1 MNQEHKIVLYQ
12 VEDTNIYVNVMFK
25 EDTFWMTQ
33 KAMADLF
40 ECTTDNISLHLKN
53 IYKEEELDENR
64 TTEFFSVVQNE
75 GQRNV
80 KRKVKCYNLDAIIA
94 VGYRVNSKKSTR
106 FRQWAT
112 KTLKEYITKGFVLND
127 DMLKNGR
134 PFGKDYFD
142 ELLERIREIR
152 ASERRAY
159 QKITDVFEQCSY
171 DYDKNSEIRYKDQEQ
186 QKYAYEKNI
195 HQLIFP
201 MTKTSDDIDYLQ
213 HNLWI
218 IDEKLAYHHYLASDM
233 KIKKMEEVENNSG
246 KEPDLIIFDSPFAF
260 TDEEEQPY
268 RNITIIE
275 FKRPGREHYND
286 AENPIRQIK
295 EYMDDIVE
303 GKVKTKDGEFLNG
316 TENIRFFCYIIC
328 DVDLSIKKLAKLEDL
343 KVTPDNMGFY
353 KYIDSYKA
361 YLEIIPYNKLIQD
374 SKKRNRI
381 LFDKLFNQS

>member
-80 KRKVKCYNLDAIIA
+80 KRKVKCYNLNAIIA
-94 VGYRVNSKKSTR
+94 VGYRVNSKKATR

-171 DYDKNSEIRYKDQEQ
+171 DYDKNSDVTKGFYSFVQNKLHYAVTGHTAAEIIMDRSDSSKPTMGLTTWKDAPDG
-186 QKYAYEKNI
+186 KILKRDVLVAKNYLNEKEISKLNR
-195 HQLIFP
+195 LVTMF
-201 MTKTSDDIDYLQ
+201 IDYAELMAEDEILMSM
-213 HNLWI
+213 NDWI
-218 IDEKLAYHHYLASDM
+218 KQTNIFLKNNRRNVLEGKGHVSHKDAVDKAVSEY
-233 KIKKMEEVENNSG
+233 KI
-246 KEPDLIIFDSPFAF
+246 F
-260 TDEEEQPY
+260 
-268 RNITIIE
+268 R
-275 FKRPGREHYND
+275 KRQD
-286 AENPIRQIK
+286 K
-295 EYMDDIVE
+295 EYISEFDKQVE
-303 GKVKTKDGEFLNG
+303 
-316 TENIRFFCYIIC
+316 
-328 DVDLSIKKLAKLEDL
+328 
-343 KVTPDNMGFY
+343 
-353 KYIDSYKA
+353 KYIKG
-361 YLEIIPYNKLIQD
+361 
-374 SKKRNRI
+374 
-381 LFDKLFNQS
+381 